1 MDKKKVKIFGENRPR
16 MVNSV
21 PSRLNILLNLDIL
34 TNKKKEMNH
43 MKRKKKMENKREK
56 IYQEVLIELKNLL
69 KRKKALG
76 VMVTTI

>member
-21 PSRLNILLNLDIL
+21 PSRLNILLNNDIL